1 MVMIELKHIT
11 KRYKKFLALIDFS
24 YEFENRNVYGI
35 LGVNGAGKSTL
46 INCITRNVSFDGELN
61 YVDLKIWD
69 IGYVPQELAIYPELS
84 VMDNMLFFASVYK
97 MDKRKAKERSTLL
110 IEKVGLKEKLS
121 TKARDLSGGMKR
133 KLNLITGLVHNPKLL
148 ICDEVCVG
156 IDPISR
162 KEILEYLKE
171 LKNNGLNIIYTS
183 HYLDEVEYLCD
194 RIVFLDKG
202 KLVLEGET
210 KKLIEEMSDT
220 ETKKADLS
228 DVFLKVLR
236 KEGE

>member
-1 MVMIELKHIT
+1 MMELKHVT
-11 KRYKKFLALIDFS
+11 KKYKKSLALIDFS
-24 YEFENRNVYGI
+24 YHFENGNAYGI

-46 INCITRNVSFDGELN
+46 INCIIKNVSFDGELN
-61 YVDLKIWD
+61 YTDLSIWD

-97 MDKRKAKERSTLL
+97 VDKGEARERSVAL
-110 IEKVGLKEKLS
+110 IEKAGLKEKIS
-121 TKARDLSGGMKR
+121 TKASKLSGGMKR
-133 KLNLITGLVHNPKLL
+133 KLNLITGLVHDPKLL

-171 LKNNGLNIIYTS
+171 LKNGGLNIIYTS

-202 KLVLEGET
+202 KLVLEGAT
-210 KKLIEEMSDT
+210 KKLIGEMSDA
-220 ETKKADLS
+220 ENKEADLS
-228 DVFLKVLR
+228 DVFVKVLR
-236 KEGE
+236 KDGE

>member
-1 MVMIELKHIT
+1 MIELKNIS
-11 KRYKKFLALIDFS
+11 KKYKKLLALADFS
-24 YEFENRNVYGI
+24 YDFAPGNVYGI
-35 LGVNGAGKSTL
+35 LGINGAGKSTL
-46 INCITRNVSFDGELN
+46 INCITKNVSFDGELN
-61 YVDLKIWD
+61 YVDLSIWD
-69 IGYVPQELAIYPELS
+69 IGYVPQELAVYPELS

-97 MDKRKAKERSTLL
+97 IDKNEAKKRSLKL
-110 IEKVGLKEKLS
+110 IEKVGLKEKIS
-121 TKARDLSGGMKR
+121 TRASNLSGGMKR

-171 LKNNGLNIIYTS
+171 LKSNGLSIIYTS

-202 KLVLEGET
+202 KLILEGET
-210 KKLIEEMSDT
+210 EALIEEISSAED
-220 ETKKADLS
+220 KKADLS
-228 DVFLKVLR
+228 DVFVKVLR
-236 KEGE
+236 KDGE

>member
-1 MVMIELKHIT
+1 MIMIELKHIT

-24 YEFENRNVYGI
+24 YDFENGNVYGI

-46 INCITRNVSFDGELN
+46 INCITQNVSFDGELN
-61 YVDLKIWD
+61 YIDLRIWD

-84 VMDNMLFFASVYK
+84 VMDNMLFFASIYK
-97 MDKRKAKERSTLL
+97 MDKKEAKDRSITL
-110 IEKVGLKEKLS
+110 IEKVGLKEKIS
-121 TKARDLSGGMKR
+121 TKASDLSGGMKR
-133 KLNLITGLVHNPKLL
+133 KLNLITGLIHNPKLL

-162 KEILEYLKE
+162 KEILGYLKE
-171 LKNNGLNIIYTS
+171 LRNNGLNIIYTS

-210 KKLIEEMSDT
+210 EKLIKEISDA
-220 ETKKADLS
+220 EDKKADLS
-228 DVFLKVLR
+228 DVFVKVLR

>member
-1 MVMIELKHIT
+1 MIELKNIS
-11 KRYKKFLALIDFS
+11 KKYKKLLALADFS
-24 YEFENRNVYGI
+24 YDFAPGNVYGI
-35 LGVNGAGKSTL
+35 LGINGAGKSTL
-46 INCITRNVSFDGELN
+46 INCITKNVSFDGELN
-61 YVDLKIWD
+61 YVDLSIWD

-97 MDKRKAKERSTLL
+97 IDKNEAKKRSLKL
-110 IEKVGLKEKLS
+110 IEKVGLKEKIS
-121 TKARDLSGGMKR
+121 TRASNLSGGMKR

-171 LKNNGLNIIYTS
+171 LKSNGLSIIYTS

-202 KLVLEGET
+202 KLILEGET
-210 KKLIEEMSDT
+210 EALIEEISYAED
-220 ETKKADLS
+220 KKADLS
-228 DVFLKVLR
+228 DVFVKVLR
-236 KEGE
+236 KDGE

>member
-1 MVMIELKHIT
+1 MIELKHIT

-24 YEFENRNVYGI
+24 YEFENGNAYGI

>member
-1 MVMIELKHIT
+1 MIELKHIT

-24 YEFENRNVYGI
+24 YDFENGNVYGI

-46 INCITRNVSFDGELN
+46 INCITQNLSFEGEIN
-61 YVDLKIWD
+61 YADLSIWD

-84 VMDNMLFFASVYK
+84 VMDNMLFFASIYK
-97 MDKRKAKERSTLL
+97 IDKKEAKDRSVTL
-110 IEKVGLKEKLS
+110 IEKVGLKEKIS
-121 TKARDLSGGMKR
+121 TKASDLSGGMKR

-171 LKNNGLNIIYTS
+171 LKKNGLNIIYTS

-194 RIVFLDKG
+194 RILFLDKG

-210 KKLIEEMSDT
+210 KKLIKEISDEEDR
-220 ETKKADLS
+220 KADLS
-228 DVFLKVLR
+228 DVFVKVLR
-236 KEGE
+236 KDGE

>member
-1 MVMIELKHIT
+1 MIALKHIT
-11 KRYKKFLALIDFS
+11 KRYKKILALIDFS
-24 YEFENRNVYGI
+24 YNFENGNIYGI

-46 INCITRNVSFDGELN
+46 INCITQNISFEGELN
-61 YVDLKIWD
+61 YVDLSIWD

-84 VMDNMLFFASVYK
+84 VMDNMLFFASIYK
-97 MDKRKAKERSTLL
+97 MDRKEAQNESALL
-110 IEKVGLKEKLS
+110 IEKVGLKEKIS
-121 TKARDLSGGMKR
+121 TKAKDLSGGMKR

-210 KKLIEEMSDT
+210 EKLIREISDA
-220 ETKKADLS
+220 EDKKADLS
-228 DVFLKVLR
+228 DVFVKVLR
-236 KEGE
+236 KDGE

>member
-1 MVMIELKHIT
+1 MIELKNIS
-11 KRYKKFLALIDFS
+11 KQYKKLLALADFS
-24 YEFENRNVYGI
+24 YDFAPGNVYGI
-35 LGVNGAGKSTL
+35 LGINGAGKSTL
-46 INCITRNVSFDGELN
+46 INCITKNVSFDGELN
-61 YVDLKIWD
+61 YVDLSIWD

-97 MDKRKAKERSTLL
+97 IDKNEAKKRSLKL
-110 IEKVGLKEKLS
+110 IEKVGLKEKIS
-121 TKARDLSGGMKR
+121 TRASNLSGGMKR

-171 LKNNGLNIIYTS
+171 LKSNGLSIIYTS

-202 KLVLEGET
+202 KLILEGET
-210 KKLIEEMSDT
+210 EALIEEISYAED
-220 ETKKADLS
+220 KKADLS
-228 DVFLKVLR
+228 DVFVKVLR
-236 KEGE
+236 KDGE

>member
-97 MDKRKAKERSTLL
+97 MDKREAKERSTLL

>member
-1 MVMIELKHIT
+1 MIELKHIT

-24 YEFENRNVYGI
+24 YDFKNGNVYGI

-46 INCITRNVSFDGELN
+46 INCITQNLSFEGELN
-61 YVDLKIWD
+61 YADLSIWD

-84 VMDNMLFFASVYK
+84 VMDNMLFFASIYK
-97 MDKRKAKERSTLL
+97 IDKKAAKDRSVTL
-110 IEKVGLKEKLS
+110 IEKVGLKEKIS
-121 TKARDLSGGMKR
+121 TKASDLSGGMKR

-171 LKNNGLNIIYTS
+171 LKKNGLNIIYTS

-194 RIVFLDKG
+194 RILFLDKG

-210 KKLIEEMSDT
+210 EKLIKEFSDEEDR
-220 ETKKADLS
+220 KADLS
-228 DVFLKVLR
+228 DVFVKVLR
-236 KEGE
+236 KDGE

>member
-1 MVMIELKHIT
+1 MIELKHIT

-24 YEFENRNVYGI
+24 YDFENGNAYGI

-46 INCITRNVSFDGELN
+46 INCITQNVLFDGELN
-61 YVDLKIWD
+61 YIDLSIWD

-84 VMDNMLFFASVYK
+84 VMDNMLFFASIAK
-97 MDKRKAKERSTLL
+97 MDKRIAKERSIAL
-110 IEKVGLKEKLS
+110 IEKVGLKEKIS
-121 TKARDLSGGMKR
+121 IKASDLSGGMKR
-133 KLNLITGLVHNPKLL
+133 KLNLITGLIHNPKLL

-194 RIVFLDKG
+194 KIVFLDRG
-202 KLVLEGET
+202 SLVLEGET
-210 KKLIEEMSDT
+210 DKLIKEISNAEDKEMN
-220 ETKKADLS
+220 LS
-228 DVFLKVLR
+228 DIFVKVLR
-236 KEGE
+236 KDGE

>member
-46 INCITRNVSFDGELN
+46 INCITQNVSFEGELN
-61 YVDLKIWD
+61 YTDLSIWD

-97 MDKRKAKERSTLL
+97 MDKREAKERSVLL

-121 TKARDLSGGMKR
+121 TKASDLSGGMKR

-162 KEILEYLKE
+162 KEILAYLKE
-171 LKNNGLNIIYTS
+171 LKNSGLNIIYTS

-194 RIVFLDKG
+194 RILFLDKG

-210 KKLIEEMSDT
+210 KKLIKEMSDA
-220 ETKKADLS
+220 ENKKADLS
-228 DVFLKVLR
+228 DVFIKVLR

>member
-1 MVMIELKHIT
+1 MIELKHIT

-24 YEFENRNVYGI
+24 YDFKNGNVYGI

-46 INCITRNVSFDGELN
+46 INCITQNLSFEGELN
-61 YVDLKIWD
+61 YADLSIWD

-84 VMDNMLFFASVYK
+84 VMDNMLFFASIYK
-97 MDKRKAKERSTLL
+97 IDKKAAKDRSVTL
-110 IEKVGLKEKLS
+110 IEKVGLKEKIS
-121 TKARDLSGGMKR
+121 TKASDLSGGMKR

-171 LKNNGLNIIYTS
+171 LKKNGLNIIYTS

-194 RIVFLDKG
+194 RILFLDKG

-210 KKLIEEMSDT
+210 EKLIKEISDEEDR
-220 ETKKADLS
+220 KADLS
-228 DVFLKVLR
+228 DVFVKVLR
-236 KEGE
+236 KDGE

>member
-1 MVMIELKHIT
+1 MIELKHIT
-11 KRYKKFLALIDFS
+11 KKYKKFLALIDFS
-24 YEFENRNVYGI
+24 YRFENGNVYGI

-46 INCITRNVSFDGELN
+46 INCITQNISFDGELT
-61 YVDLKIWD
+61 YIDLSIWD

-84 VMDNMLFFASVYK
+84 VMDNMLFFASIYK
-97 MDKRKAKERSTLL
+97 MDKKEAKTRSAAL
-110 IEKVGLKEKLS
+110 IEKAGLREKIS

-133 KLNLITGLVHNPKLL
+133 KLNLITGLVHNPKIL

-156 IDPISR
+156 VDPISR

-202 KLVLEGET
+202 KLILEGET
-210 KKLIEEMSDT
+210 ERLIREISDA
-220 ETKKADLS
+220 EDKKADLS
-228 DVFLKVLR
+228 DVFVKVLR
-236 KEGE
+236 KEGD

>member
-1 MVMIELKHIT
+1 MIELKHIT

-24 YEFENRNVYGI
+24 YDFENGNVYGI

-46 INCITRNVSFDGELN
+46 INCITQNLSFEGELN
-61 YVDLKIWD
+61 YADLSIWD

-84 VMDNMLFFASVYK
+84 VMDNMLFFASIYK
-97 MDKRKAKERSTLL
+97 IDKKEAKDRSVTL
-110 IEKVGLKEKLS
+110 IEKVGLKEKIS
-121 TKARDLSGGMKR
+121 TKASDLSGGMKR

-171 LKNNGLNIIYTS
+171 LKKNGLNIIYTS

-194 RIVFLDKG
+194 RILFLDKG

-210 KKLIEEMSDT
+210 EKLIKEISDEEDR
-220 ETKKADLS
+220 KADLS
-228 DVFLKVLR
+228 DVFVKVLR
-236 KEGE
+236 KDGQ

>member
-1 MVMIELKHIT
+1 MIELKHIT

-24 YEFENRNVYGI
+24 YDFENGNVYGI

-46 INCITRNVSFDGELN
+46 INCITQNVSFDGELN
-61 YVDLKIWD
+61 YIDLRIWD

-84 VMDNMLFFASVYK
+84 VMDNMLFFASIYK
-97 MDKRKAKERSTLL
+97 MDKKEAKDRSITL
-110 IEKVGLKEKLS
+110 IEKVGLKEKIS
-121 TKARDLSGGMKR
+121 TKASDLSGGMKR
-133 KLNLITGLVHNPKLL
+133 KLNLITGLIHNPKLL

-162 KEILEYLKE
+162 KEILGYLKG
-171 LKNNGLNIIYTS
+171 LRNNGLNIIYTS

-210 KKLIEEMSDT
+210 EKLIKEISDA
-220 ETKKADLS
+220 EDKKADLS
-228 DVFLKVLR
+228 DVFVKVLR

>member
-1 MVMIELKHIT
+1 MIELKHIT
-11 KRYKKFLALIDFS
+11 KRYKKFPALIDFS
-24 YEFENRNVYGI
+24 YDFENGNAYGI

-46 INCITRNVSFDGELN
+46 INCITQNVLFDGELN
-61 YVDLKIWD
+61 YIDLSIWD

-84 VMDNMLFFASVYK
+84 VMDNMLFFASIAK
-97 MDKRKAKERSTLL
+97 MDKRIAKERSIAL
-110 IEKVGLKEKLS
+110 IEKVGLKEKIS
-121 TKARDLSGGMKR
+121 TKASDLSGGMKR
-133 KLNLITGLVHNPKLL
+133 KLNLITGLIHNPKLL

-194 RIVFLDKG
+194 KIVFLDRG
-202 KLVLEGET
+202 SLVLEGET
-210 KKLIEEMSDT
+210 DKLIKEISNAEDKEMN
-220 ETKKADLS
+220 LS
-228 DVFLKVLR
+228 DIFVKVLR
-236 KEGE
+236 KDGE